1 MLGRAISANLSKV
14 LGTLL
19 VVGIAGSTVSYG
31 TFATFTAQTSN
42 TGNTFSTGSLALTT
56 LPASGTAI
64 LSLANMKPG
73 DSIAEGI
80 VVENS
85 GTINASL
92 ALSTSTVAP
101 TLLTS
106 DSTNGLQLYVQKCVT
121 AFGSTTPE
129 TCTGGASNTIPTQ
142 TINVTNFALP
152 ALNAG
157 TANKHHYL
165 VTVSLP

>member
-1 MLGRAISANLSKV
+1 
-14 LGTLL
+14 
-19 VVGIAGSTVSYG
+19 
-31 TFATFTAQTSN
+31 
-42 TGNTFSTGSLALTT
+42 
-56 LPASGTAI
+56 
-64 LSLANMKPG
+64 MKPG

-106 DSTNGLQLYVQKCVT
+106 DLTNGLQLYVQKCVT

-165 VTVSLP
+165 VTVSLPSTAGNTFQGLTQTIAFTWDATQVSGTAQ